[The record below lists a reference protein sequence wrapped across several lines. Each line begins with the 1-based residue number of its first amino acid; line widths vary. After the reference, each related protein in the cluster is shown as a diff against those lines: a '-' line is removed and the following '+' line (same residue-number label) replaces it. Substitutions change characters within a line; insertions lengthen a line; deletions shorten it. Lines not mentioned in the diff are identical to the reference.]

1 MSNAAQSV
9 DVVKD
14 CFGMTEVR
22 KNKSFNVNQMDEKT
36 SDDGSFDEEFHWLV
50 ACS

>member
-14 CFGMTEVR
+14 YFGMTEVR
-22 KNKSFNVNQMDEKT
+22 KNKSFKGSQVEEKSNQ
-36 SDDGSFDEEFHWLV
+36 DGSIDDEEFHW
-50 ACS
+50 